1 MENTEALNPSTIYAI
16 ILLLFTIA
24 FIFYQIGRYYYP
36 GRKKPLSGTAISKKT
51 GHTYTIYECKYVHN
65 MAMICIY
72 NHYNALWEW
81 YPTAQFE
88 DEEELERMV
97 ARAFGHE

>member
-16 ILLLFTIA
+16 ILLLFTTA

-36 GRKKPLSGTAISKKT
+36 GRKKPLSGTAVSKKT
-51 GHTYTIYECKYVHN
+51 GYAYTIYECKYTKGMPMLCV
-65 MAMICIY
+65 Y

-81 YPTAQFE
+81 YPTAHFE
-88 DEEELERMV
+88 DEMELNNMV